1 MDERKGLTVQK
12 KFAWRT
18 LFQTFF
24 FSTLL
29 FAVAAYFYWYAWD
42 MGTALDPWLYVWL
55 YLFLMLY
62 GLLQWMF
69 VKNTFFKLTSGQ
81 MAAPRRQTIP
91 AQPTPPGE
99 AERLKR
105 KNREQRLFVH
115 LVSAFQRQGR
125 LIDFLEED
133 LNPYADA
140 QIGAAV
146 RTIHENCRKTL
157 QRYLSPEPILRQSE
171 GENVQIAPDVD
182 RHAVKLV
189 GNVVGQPPFQGIV
202 RHRGWQLRS
211 FAMPDLSESANP
223 NVIAPAEVEIL

>member
-1 MDERKGLTVQK
+1 MQK
-12 KFAWRT
+12 RFAWRT

-29 FAVAAYFYWYAWD
+29 FAVAAYFYWHTWD
-42 MGTALDPWLYVWL
+42 IGTALDPWPYVWL
-55 YLFLMLY
+55 YLFLILY

-69 VKNTFFKLTSGQ
+69 QKNTFFKLTSGQ
-81 MAAPRRQTIP
+81 MEAPGRQTLP
-91 AQPTPPGE
+91 AQPTPPSQ

-115 LVSAFQRQGR
+115 LVSVFQRQGR

-157 QRYLSPEPILRQSE
+157 QRYLSPEPIMRQSE
-171 GENVQIAPDVD
+171 GESVQVAPDVD

-189 GNVVGQPPFQGIV
+189 GNVVGRPPFQGIV

-211 FAMPDLSESANP
+211 FAMPDLSEAGNP
-223 NVIAPAEVEIL
+223 DIIAPAEVEIL